1 MWEQIIEK
9 VILYMIGVFLPI
21 IGGWI
26 WLQWK
31 KMQAIQESLQM
42 ILQSSLIDTHDESV
56 KKGYITIYK
65 RRNFDK
71 KYECYKRLGA
81 DGVIDDLVA
90 KVRSLEIVTKVE

>member
-1 MWEQIIEK
+1 MWESVIEK
-9 VILYMIGVFLPI
+9 TILYMIGVALPV

-31 KMQAIQESLQM
+31 KMKAIEKALQM

-56 KKGYITIYK
+56 AKGCITIYK

-71 KYECYKRLGA
+71 KYECYKTLGA

-90 KVRSLEIVTKVE
+90 TVRSLKIITKVE

>member
-9 VILYMIGVFLPI
+9 VILYMIGVALPF

-31 KMQAIQESLQM
+31 KMKAIEEALQM
-42 ILQSSLIDTHDESV
+42 ILQSSLIDTHDDSV
-56 KKGYITIYK
+56 AKGCISIYK
-65 RRNFDK
+65 RRNFDE
-71 KYECYKRLGA
+71 KYRCYKTLGA

>member
-9 VILYMIGVFLPI
+9 AIIYMIGLALPA

-26 WLQWK
+26 WLQYK
-31 KMQAIQESLQM
+31 KMQAIEEALQLL
-42 ILQSSLIDTHDESV
+42 LQSSLIDTHDENV
-56 KKGYITIYK
+56 PKGTISIYK

-71 KYECYKRLGA
+71 KYACYKTLGA

-90 KVRSLEIVTKVE
+90 RVQSLTIETKER

>member
-1 MWEQIIEK
+1 MWEQIAEK
-9 VILYMIGVFLPI
+9 IILYMIGVALPF

-31 KMQAIQESLQM
+31 KMRAIEQALQM

-56 KKGYITIYK
+56 AKGYISIYK

-71 KYECYKRLGA
+71 KYECYKTLGA

-90 KVRSLEIVTKVE
+90 KVRSLEIVTKVK